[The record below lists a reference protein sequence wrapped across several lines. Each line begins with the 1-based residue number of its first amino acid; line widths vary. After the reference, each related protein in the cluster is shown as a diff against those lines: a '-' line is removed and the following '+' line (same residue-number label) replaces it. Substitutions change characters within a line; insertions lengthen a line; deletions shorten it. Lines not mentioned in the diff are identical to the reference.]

1 MESQQV
7 EKVLQQNSS
16 LKSTNCYLLIQDYYI
31 DMLVKKS
38 LITNQKTVLVF

>member
-7 EKVLQQNSS
+7 EKALQQNSS
-16 LKSTNCYLLIQDYYI
+16 LKNTNSYLLIQDYYI

-38 LITNQKTVLVF
+38 LIINRRIILVF

>member
-16 LKSTNCYLLIQDYYI
+16 LKNTNCYLLIQGYCI

-38 LITNQKTVLVF
+38 LIINQRTLLVF